1 MGGKKKLSLKQ
12 MERVGT
18 KQDKEEKKKK
28 EKKAVLKEKKPASTI
43 APDPKNE
50 KIVGEL
56 KKLTVLTPFTVA
68 SRLNLRISA
77 AKDFLDQ
84 LEDRGI
90 VQMVDGNHNLKIY
103 RPAR

>member
-1 MGGKKKLSLKQ
+1 MGGKKRLNLKQ
-12 MERVGT
+12 MERAQS
-18 KQDKEEKKKK
+18 KQGKEEKKKK
-28 EKKAVLKEKKPASTI
+28 DKKAVLKEKKPASII
-43 APDPKNE
+43 APDHKNE

-56 KKLTVLTPFTVA
+56 RKLPVLTPFIVA

-103 RPAR
+103 KSAA

>member
-12 MERVGT
+12 MERART
-18 KQDKEEKKKK
+18 KQEKEEKKKK
-28 EKKAVLKEKKPASTI
+28 EKKPASTT
-43 APDPKNE
+43 APDPNNE

-56 KKLTVLTPFTVA
+56 RKLPVLTPFTVA

-103 RPAR
+103 RPAG